1 MYTFYIIS
9 YKLIKNILLLTRP
22 PISYRI
28 YNLVNNECFYE
39 VIAKPKIHGQS
50 IYVKFFFH
58 GSMIYL
64 RHAHRQLVRN
74 IIFVLV
80 YM

>member
-39 VIAKPKIHGQS
+39 VIVSYRIS
-50 IYVKFFFH
+50 CY
-58 GSMIYL
+58 
-64 RHAHRQLVRN
+64 
-74 IIFVLV
+74 
-80 YM
+80 

>member
-1 MYTFYIIS
+1 MEIYI
-9 YKLIKNILLLTRP
+9 YC
-22 PISYRI
+22 YDVYI
-28 YNLVNNECFYE
+28 YAYSTTTIVLP
-39 VIAKPKIHGQS
+39 KPKIHGQS

>member
-1 MYTFYIIS
+1 MQYLKNVVIRYCFFINIDICVIS
-9 YKLIKNILLLTRP
+9 INDM
-22 PISYRI
+22 
-28 YNLVNNECFYE
+28 
-39 VIAKPKIHGQS
+39 IAKPKIHGQS